1 MISSRD
7 IEANGFEWSY
17 ANTIPSLRI
26 GKPIIVNTDLDGGP
40 GIHWITLVKLA
51 NGVTYI
57 YDPLGARNQRVSSD
71 GTRTTD
77 TITKGKRVVFYPYA
91 SQRASTTRC
100 GWFAL
105 YVANLIRK
113 FMRANPVSAMRKLSA
128 IDITNMIKERFG
140 KSADKK
146 DEEVL
151 ASGFI

>member
-1 MISSRD
+1 
-7 IEANGFEWSY
+7 
-17 ANTIPSLRI
+17 
-26 GKPIIVNTDLDGGP
+26 
-40 GIHWITLVKLA
+40 VKLA

-71 GTRTTD
+71 GQETTI

-113 FMRANPVSAMRKLSA
+113 LMRATPLRGIPKA
-128 IDITNMIKERFG
+128 IDTTANDITNMIKEHFG
-140 KSADKK
+140 KTADKK

>member
-77 TITKGKRVVFYPYA
+77 TITKGKRVAYYPYA

-113 FMRANPVSAMRKLSA
+113 LHRGNRTSTPSA
-128 IDITNMIKERFG
+128 IDITNMIKEHFG
-140 KSADKK
+140 RSADKK